1 MAADANAKQEQMTN
15 MIKASMQKAE
25 EERRVMMQENLDMKE
40 KLEEMQRYNKKMEQS
55 ISELEECLRQLN
67 GKEAK
72 VSTAEYLL
80 EALKIVGPIL
90 GGAVTGAMKK

>member
-25 EERRVMMQENLDMKE
+25 QERRAMMQENLDTKE
-40 KLEEMQRYNKKMEQS
+40 KLEEMQRYNQKMEQS
-55 ISELEECLRQLN
+55 ISELEECLRRLN
-67 GKEAK
+67 DKEAK
-72 VSTAEYLL
+72 VSTAEYFL

-90 GGAVTGAMKK
+90 GGALTGAMKK